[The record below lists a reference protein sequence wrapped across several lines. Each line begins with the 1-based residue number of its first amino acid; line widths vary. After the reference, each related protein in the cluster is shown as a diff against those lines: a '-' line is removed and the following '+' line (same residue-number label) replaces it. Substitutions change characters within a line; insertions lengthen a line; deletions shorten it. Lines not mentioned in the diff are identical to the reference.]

1 MSLPSDP
8 SRPYGSKRPP
18 PSLGPLDWLRWTLLD
33 QYLLTSLL
41 RPGLVCFTVTLTMMM
56 LERAIRLINQIVIGG
71 GEVGF
76 FFPLMAAELPYYI
89 GLALPASFFIAM
101 FMVIIRMDEG
111 SEIEAMLASGRSLA
125 RIAGPMIGLGG
136 AFAVISLL
144 VLGYLEPYGHYQF
157 RRIQNVAVQAGW
169 SGKLQS
175 GGVVTADKSSTL
187 TADSADTTGKRVDG
201 VFISRLAP
209 DGTETLITAASAVLR
224 NEPDQQTVSLA
235 VARGRDVAEGSDG
248 KVQVSNFENVTLSA
262 GRGAVSTLT
271 ARGQDPREMTLTEL
285 MRGRSPARNAFPP
298 GALQAEL
305 LSRLGRALSLP
316 LLPLLTLPLGIASKR
331 GRRTP
336 SLVTAG
342 LVLVCFHHGVEVVR
356 SMAAIGQAD
365 PFLAVGG
372 LFFGFM
378 AFALWLFLGSLKRPG
393 ETPLSGVLE
402 WVGQAFEYIGG
413 VFSRIWG
420 SMRPSRPWRLPSWTR
435 GPSSRT
441 ATLQGYVVRQLVIRT
456 AAAAAV
462 IVTLLQLF
470 EMLGRATEILS
481 RGVGLGGLAYY
492 MLLAAPSMVQQS
504 VGFAMFA
511 GVVLTFTELARKG
524 EMIAMRAA
532 GVSLRQ
538 LVGMLIPVALMV
550 GAIALIVGDQIA
562 PVAERTMQ
570 AWLQATALPGPG
582 AETGPRWFRVGDDIV
597 RADSAS
603 RQGDII
609 KGVRIYR
616 RDASHMMR
624 ERIVAASATA
634 GAEGWVLHNAKT
646 LTIESDHAEQTASGD
661 RAWPTKLKPDDV
673 TDIFRP
679 TLQISALDAY
689 RGLNGA
695 ANDRSAGYLLTR
707 IYRLLAEPLA
717 PLVMLLLASPLAMVN
732 GRNVRGVGPVLYGV
746 GGGMAYLVADGLL
759 TASGQT
765 GVLPATAA
773 AWTAPLIFAIA
784 AFTVLLYVE
793 L

>member
-1 MSLPSDP
+1 MSQASVRSGPQGST
-8 SRPYGSKRPP
+8 RPQTT
-18 PSLGPLDWLRWTLLD
+18 LGPLDWLRWTLLD
-33 QYLLTSLL
+33 QYMLVSLL
-41 RPGLVCFTVTLTMMM
+41 RPGLVCFGVTLTMMM

-125 RIAGPMIGLGG
+125 RIAGPMIGLG
-136 AFAVISLL
+136 AVFGVVSLL
-144 VLGYLEPYGHYQF
+144 VLGFLEPYGHYQF

-175 GGVVTADKSSTL
+175 GAFVTADKSSTL

-201 VFISRLAP
+201 VFISRFAA
-209 DGTETLITAASAVLR
+209 DGTETMVTAGTAQLR
-224 NEPDQQTVSLA
+224 NEPDQQTVALA
-235 VARGRDVAEGSDG
+235 IGRGRDVSEGSDG

-262 GRGAVSTLT
+262 GRGAIGSLT
-271 ARGQDPREMTLTEL
+271 ARGLDPREMTLTEL
-285 MRGRSPARNAFPP
+285 IRGRSQARSSFPP

-305 LSRLGRALSLP
+305 LSRLGRSLSLP